1 MIIKNTSY
9 LLLFTFY
16 LIMKRILLAM
26 SFLVGGVATAQQDL
40 QDQINQLRAEINQ
53 LKANPAPLPMPENEG
68 EQPIHK

>member
-40 QDQINQLRAEINQ
+40 QDQINKLRAKINQ
-53 LKANPAPLPMPENEG
+53 LKDNPSQLHMPENEG
-68 EQPIHK
+68 